1 MDSMEITEQKTGDIV
16 TLCLCGKLD
25 TTNAKT
31 FEEKFLTQ
39 IESGN
44 RRFIIDLA
52 QLEYIGSAGLRV
64 FAVASKRLNGVNGK
78 IVLCGFQKTVP
89 YHTLNRRTDPVR
101 EVFDIAGFSSLF
113 STYGSHDDAIRGLQ
127 D

>member
-1 MDSMEITEQKTGDIV
+1 MEITEHKNGDIV

-25 TTNAKT
+25 TNSAKA
-31 FEEKFLTQ
+31 FEEKFLTR

-44 RRFIIDLA
+44 HRFIIDLA

-78 IVLCGFQKTVP
+78 IVLCGFKKTVP
-89 YHTLNRRTDPVR
+89 YYTLNRPSDPIR

-113 STYGSHDDAIRGLQ
+113 ATYGSEVEAIKGLQ
-127 D
+127 A

>member
-1 MDSMEITEQKTGDIV
+1 MEISECKTGDIV
-16 TLCLCGKLD
+16 TLCLSGKLD
-25 TTNAKT
+25 TTGAKA
-31 FEEKFLTQ
+31 FEEKFLTL

-64 FAVASKRLNGVNGK
+64 FAVASKRLHGVNGK
-78 IVLCGFQKTVP
+78 IVLCGFKKTVP
-89 YHTLNRRTDPVR
+89 YYTLNRPSDPIR

-113 STYGSHDDAIRGLQ
+113 ATYGSEVEAIKGLQ
-127 D
+127 A